1 MVSQAFP
8 RFYYVS
14 DDSLLDILS
23 SPTSTQPLLPH
34 LHSLFAAVRSL
45 AVDSTDEEEPPAIT
59 TVVSEEGEE
68 LKLSEP
74 VRSASR
80 LFN

>member
-1 MVSQAFP
+1 M
-8 RFYYVS
+8 S

-45 AVDSTDEEEPPAIT
+45 AVHSTEEEEEPPAIT
-59 TVVSEEGEE
+59 AVVSEEGEE
-68 LKLSEP
+68 LKLSEL
-74 VRSASR
+74 VRSTS
-80 LFN
+80 